1 VEAYALAEHHGLRR
15 TAHAAEHDPSARN
28 IVTCLDQLH
37 CERIDHGYFVMQS
50 DEVVRRCREEG
61 VRFASIFTTS
71 RRALRPWRRASIKAM
86 VESSLRVSL
95 ASDDPAMFPTTLSQ
109 EYLIGAHQ
117 VGFDLA
123 TLRQLTL
130 NAVDAAWL
138 DDTEKARLRAEIT
151 SETDA
156 LQMQLD

>member
-1 VEAYALAEHHGLRR
+1 
-15 TAHAAEHDPSARN
+15 
-28 IVTCLDQLH
+28 
-37 CERIDHGYFVMQS
+37 
-50 DEVVRRCREEG
+50 
-61 VRFASIFTTS
+61 
-71 RRALRPWRRASIKAM
+71 
-86 VESSLRVSL
+86 LRVSL

-138 DDTEKARLRAEIT
+138 DNTEKARLRAEIT
-151 SETDA
+151 TETDA
-156 LQMQLD
+156 LQVRLGLTG